1 MGDQR
6 NRNTPGGANGKAI
19 FCSEFLVPAGL
30 EFHSGFYCLLGLGIF
45 VTIIRVLAD
54 VADPLP
60 GLQMQLLTQ

>member
-6 NRNTPGGANGKAI
+6 NRNIPGGANGKAN

-45 VTIIRVLAD
+45 VTIK
-54 VADPLP
+54 
-60 GLQMQLLTQ
+60 GSG